1 MRAWH
6 FALAV
11 LSKGPYVVLRMPETP
26 VIYDDV
32 EVLADDGLGL
42 MCRIGNDRAFIGKHV
57 PVDGTTVHRKGDRG
71 RLTLPRWFVEQQG
84 LPLSRHMTDP
94 EVDEWFAKAQL
105 RVMVARDAI
114 EKLPDDAEGQAALS
128 RATRELAA
136 AMAVRARRQGDPR

>member
-1 MRAWH
+1 
-6 FALAV
+6 
-11 LSKGPYVVLRMPETP
+11 MPETP

-32 EVLADDGLGL
+32 EVLEADGLGL
-42 MCRIGNDRAFIGKHV
+42 TCRIGNDRAFIGKYV
-57 PVDGTTVHRKGDRG
+57 PVDGTTVHQKGDRG

-94 EVDEWFAKAQL
+94 EVDDWFAKAQL

-114 EKLPDDAEGQAALS
+114 ERLPDDAEGQAALS
-128 RATRELAA
+128 RATHELAA